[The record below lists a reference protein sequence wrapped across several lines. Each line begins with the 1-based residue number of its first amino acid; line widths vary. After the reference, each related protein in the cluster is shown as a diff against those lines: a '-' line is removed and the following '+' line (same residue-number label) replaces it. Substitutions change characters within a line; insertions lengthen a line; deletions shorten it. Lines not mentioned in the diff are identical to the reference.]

1 LKSSPTRPRESMRRS
16 RLDNSLVPISPI
28 ITDEPDRSTRRG
40 ATDSLG
46 EDPLCALCVL
56 RVRFRMSALTGMPSA
71 PSASSAFVFRRVIML
86 LPARDR

>member
-1 LKSSPTRPRESMRRS
+1 LATGIDAPIEIGQF
-16 RLDNSLVPISPI
+16 SLVPISPI

-46 EDPLCALCVL
+46 EDALCVL

-71 PSASSAFVFRRVIML
+71 SSAFVFRMIDRVIML